1 VIVAALTAVLLR
13 LRFEHALSI
22 VLVEQNSH
30 VALAFS
36 ASTVVMDKG
45 RIVYDG
51 EPAAL
56 RADPE
61 YLARLIGVA

>member
-1 VIVAALTAVLLR
+1 VLLR
-13 LRFEHALSI
+13 LREESGLSI
-22 VLVEQNSH
+22 VLVEQNSR

-36 ASTVVMDKG
+36 PRIVVLDKG

-51 EPAAL
+51 ASAPL

-61 YLARLIGVA
+61 ALARLIGVA